1 MQTPGGRDEYRPHPL
16 PPSTSKDGAPLK
28 EGYGMSNEI
37 TTSGVHHIRL
47 IVTDPV
53 RSRDFYTSLLNFKV
67 AVELP
72 PGFVLTNGNIL
83 LGITPPWDAS
93 QTIPNDRFSPNRVG
107 LDHLSFGV
115 ANRAELNKAAAL
127 FEEHGVE
134 HGEVRDLPPFGITI
148 LSFSDPDGIQLELT
162 APLES

>member
-1 MQTPGGRDEYRPHPL
+1 MLT
-16 PPSTSKDGAPLK
+16 
-28 EGYGMSNEI
+28 EI
-37 TTSGVHHIRL
+37 TTTGVHHIRL

-67 AVELP
+67 AAELP

-93 QTIPNDRFSPNRVG
+93 QAILNDHFSPNRVG

-115 ANRAELNKAAAL
+115 ADRAELNKAAAL
-127 FEEHGVE
+127 FDERGVV
-134 HGEVRDLPPFGITI
+134 HGEVRDLPAFGITI
-148 LSFSDPDGIQLELT
+148 LSFDDPDGIQVELT
-162 APLES
+162 APLE

>member
-1 MQTPGGRDEYRPHPL
+1 M
-16 PPSTSKDGAPLK
+16 ST
-28 EGYGMSNEI
+28 EI
-37 TTSGVHHIRL
+37 TTNGVHHIRL
-47 IVTDPV
+47 IVTDAV

-72 PGFVLTNGNIL
+72 PGFVLTNGNML
-83 LGITPPWDAS
+83 LGVTPAWDES
-93 QTIPNDRFSPNRVG
+93 KVISNDHFSPNRVG

-115 ANRAELNKAAAL
+115 ANRDELHKAAAL
-127 FEEHGVE
+127 FDQHGVE

-162 APLES
+162 APME

>member
-1 MQTPGGRDEYRPHPL
+1 M
-16 PPSTSKDGAPLK
+16 ST
-28 EGYGMSNEI
+28 EI

-47 IVTDPV
+47 IVTDPI

-67 AVELP
+67 AAELP

-93 QTIPNDRFSPNRVG
+93 QAIGNDHFSPNRVG

-127 FEEHGVE
+127 LEERGVE

-148 LSFSDPDGIQLELT
+148 LSFNDPDGIQLELT
-162 APLES
+162 APLE